1 MKKKKTTQIIQ
12 ITSSILHDLFHLSIL
27 YKSPLNLLS
36 LPNLSFYT
44 NSFLKNPFLSVPFRY
59 SAKLSKSNNDKI
71 LKMRSH
77 PFPTSLLHR
86 ISIHPLAPRP
96 LASRAGKEGRR
107 RNPDRGP
114 RSMDFEAAAVAAGA
128 R

>member
-27 YKSPLNLLS
+27 YKSPLPTS
-36 LPNLSFYT
+36 NLSFYT
-44 NSFLKNPFLSVPFRY
+44 NSFLKNPFLSIPFRY
-59 SAKLSKSNNDKI
+59 STKLSKSNNDKI